1 MTLRGSNPKGGSQ
14 RTASAT
20 TLTNSQDNSA
30 ALSPLFSVV
39 VGVYNDW
46 APLDHCLRSLA
57 GQVGAPSF
65 DVIIVDDGSRVAA
78 PDFIQSWSRSLPLT
92 IVRQAHSGVASARNR
107 GVQVSRGSVLL
118 FVDADCRFENN
129 CLAALAAAVAA
140 APSADCFQL
149 RLTGDCSTLVGK
161 VEELRLVTLQHHLRQ
176 ADGCIRYLN
185 TAGFAI
191 RRARVEID
199 GFVFDP
205 GAVRAEDTL
214 MLANLIQ
221 YRELPRFVEDAVV
234 QHAVSISLAEFFRK
248 GTVSAFKEGRTYDLI
263 ASKGVKIRVTHRERL
278 VMMAD
283 MWRTSRRPDI
293 GRLAWFALTS
303 RQFLRLLAS
312 YLYRCFRQMVKAL
325 RLAVALLRNASLSHS
340 NDLGLL
346 RRRHI
351 QFHRD

>member
-1 MTLRGSNPKGGSQ
+1 MKLRGPNPKSGSQ
-14 RTASAT
+14 RTVSTTHLPNLHAISCASV
-20 TLTNSQDNSA
+20 
-30 ALSPLFSVV
+30 PLFSVV

-46 APLDHCLRSLA
+46 APLDRCLRSLA
-57 GQVGAPSF
+57 GQVGAPLF
-65 DVIIVDDGSRVAA
+65 DVIVVDDGSREAA
-78 PDFIQSWSRSLPLT
+78 PEFIQSWNRSLPLT

-107 GVQVSRGSVLL
+107 GVQASRGSVLL

-129 CLAALAAAVAA
+129 CLAALASAVTS

-176 ADGCIRYLN
+176 PDGCIRYLN

-191 RRARVEID
+191 RRSRVEID

-221 YRELPRFVEDAVV
+221 YRELPRFVEEAVV
-234 QHAVSISLAEFFRK
+234 QHAVSISLPEFFRK
-248 GTVSAFKEGRTYDLI
+248 GTVSAFQEGRTYDLI

-283 MWRTSRRPDI
+283 MWRTSHRPDI

-312 YLYRCFRQMVKAL
+312 YLYRCFRKVVKAL
-325 RLAVALLRNASLSHS
+325 RLVIALLRNASLSHS
-340 NDLGLL
+340 NELGLL
-346 RRRHI
+346 HRRHI
-351 QFHRD
+351 QFHQD

>member
-1 MTLRGSNPKGGSQ
+1 
-14 RTASAT
+14 
-20 TLTNSQDNSA
+20 
-30 ALSPLFSVV
+30 VV

-57 GQVGAPSF
+57 CQVGAPSF
-65 DVIIVDDGSRVAA
+65 DVIVVDDGSRDAA
-78 PDFIQSWSRSLPLT
+78 PEFIQSWSRSLPLT
-92 IVRQAHSGVASARNR
+92 IVRQTHSGVASARNR
-107 GVQVSRGSVLL
+107 GAQASRGSVLL
-118 FVDADCRFENN
+118 FADADCRFEKK
-129 CLAALAAAVAA
+129 CLSALAAAVAT
-140 APSADCFQL
+140 APSVDCFQL
-149 RLTGDCSTLVGK
+149 RLTGDCATLVGK

-191 RRARVEID
+191 RRKRVEID

-234 QHAVSISLAEFFRK
+234 QHAVSISLPEFFRK
-248 GTVSAFKEGRTYDLI
+248 GTVSAFQEGRTYDLI

-283 MWRTSRRPDI
+283 MWRTSRRSDI
-293 GRLAWFALTS
+293 GRIAWFALTT
-303 RQFLRLLAS
+303 RQFSRLLAS
-312 YLYRCFRQMVKAL
+312 YLYRCFRKMVKAL
-325 RLAVALLRNASLSHS
+325 RLVGALLRNARHSHS

-346 RRRHI
+346 HRRHI
-351 QFHRD
+351 QFHQD